1 MNAMTG
7 NATPNTNGNPDVPP
21 RSSCRF
27 VMQSINEQREI
38 QRIQNEDIKKHHEE
52 VTKHHAEVT
61 KHHEEVKKLHS
72 HAKMFLSGLSVA
84 SVVIGALLWNQYTK
98 VDQLMEYSARSK
110 ADIGSI
116 ESSVKDLKDDSGKL
130 SDNLDELD
138 KSLSKLNIEQSKNYY
153 ALLEEIRKIK

>member
-1 MNAMTG
+1 MNTMTG

-21 RSSCRF
+21 RSNCHF
-27 VMQSINEQREI
+27 VMHSINEQREV
-38 QRIQNEDIKKHHEE
+38 QRLQNEDIKKHHEE
-52 VTKHHAEVT
+52 VK
-61 KHHEEVKKLHS
+61 KQHEEVKKLHS
-72 HAKMFLSGLSVA
+72 HAKMFLSGLCAGSVF
-84 SVVIGALLWNQYTK
+84 IGTLLWNQYTK

-110 ADIGSI
+110 ADISSI
-116 ESSVKDLKDDSGKL
+116 NSTVKDLKNDSDKL